1 MKNDKIKGYL
11 CAIIAAMAY
20 GTNPLGALFLYRDGF
35 NPTSVIF
42 YRYVFAIVILFSILL
57 IKKVPLKI
65 NLSELK
71 VLASLGILFA
81 ASSLTLFTSF
91 NYMDSGI
98 ASTILFSYPIMVA
111 VIMAVCFKER
121 TSFLTIVSI
130 VLSLMGIVL
139 LYQGDGH
146 IKLSTIG
153 VILVLI
159 SSLTYAIYIVIVNN
173 SKIVMSS
180 FKITYYV
187 MIFACLS
194 VAVFSSFSEK
204 NHIMAIHSWSSLGWM
219 LMLALVPTVIA
230 MVLLNIG
237 IFHAGSTPTAILG
250 ALEPVTA
257 VVISITVFDGLFTF
271 RLFIGIVLILIAV
284 ILIVAGK
291 SLPAKHKPMKQ

>member
-42 YRYVFAIVILFSILL
+42 YRYVFAIVILLSILL

-71 VLASLGILFA
+71 VLSSLGILFA

-91 NYMDSGI
+91 NYMDSGV

-111 VIMAVCFKER
+111 VIMAVFFKER
-121 TSFLTIVSI
+121 ASFLTIISI

-146 IKLSTIG
+146 IKLSTFG

-173 SKIVMSS
+173 SKMVMSS
-180 FKITYYV
+180 FKMTFYV
-187 MIFACLS
+187 MIFSCLS
-194 VAVFSSFSEK
+194 VALFSLFSEN
-204 NHIMAIHSWSSLGWM
+204 NHIMAIHSFSSLGWV
-219 LMLALVPTVIA
+219 LMLAFVPTVIA

-291 SLPAKHKPMKQ
+291 SLPTKHKPMKQ